1 VRLTAVDVQ
10 QREFRRGAFGYAMP
24 EVEAFREEVADNLEE
39 LQAEMAQLREEAR
52 RLRDAVK
59 RYEGLE
65 TNLRDTLMLAQRTS
79 EEILTNARKEADLIV
94 RNAEAEAR
102 ELPQRAR
109 RERAAVER
117 EVAQLCE
124 LRGQFE
130 AELASMLSAYWQR
143 LEGHMRRDTYGSVRR
158 TAAESEAPEAASGW
172 YGEPAAEPA
181 YDEPAYDETGYAE
194 PAYESPAAPQ
204 AEAAPWP
211 TGGAEPEAPVTYA
224 AAEPLPTA
232 KPILPTAHIPEIRP
246 HDPAPPAAPTV
257 RETPPPPA
265 GVPEWMRPGG
275 ATQGSAQAGIPPTA
289 EE

>member
-1 VRLTAVDVQ
+1 MRLTAVDVQ
-10 QREFRRGAFGYAMP
+10 QREFRRGAFGYAIP
-24 EVEAFREEVADNLEE
+24 EVEGFREEVADNLEE
-39 LQAEMAQLREEAR
+39 LQAEMAQLREEVR

-79 EEILTNARKEADLIV
+79 DEILTNARKEADLVV

-109 RERAAVER
+109 QERASVER

-143 LEGHMRRDTYGSVRR
+143 LETHMRRDPYGSVRR
-158 TAAESEAPEAASGW
+158 SAAEAWDAPGAVEAEAAAPAAGWYAEETYDAATYEANGYPAPSEAAAPEATWA
-172 YGEPAAEPA
+172 PAE
-181 YDEPAYDETGYAE
+181 
-194 PAYESPAAPQ
+194 
-204 AEAAPWP
+204 EAALPQQ
-211 TGGAEPEAPVTYA
+211 PEAPASPSAVQPGA
-224 AAEPLPTA
+224 R
-232 KPILPTAHIPEIRP
+232 IPEIR
-246 HDPAPPAAPTV
+246 HDDPAAPAQPVV
-257 RETPPPPA
+257 RESPPPPA

-289 EE
+289 EA